1 MQLSEKLTH
10 RHLTVVALAV
20 GMSFP
25 IYAMAEMPADMAMST
40 KVVTQTSTTVVKHNH
55 HHAHMAMHK
64 SMHRS
69 MHKAAE
75 NHEDAVTNA
84 KALDAHA
91 LNAVDAAQD
100 GGTAAQSDASQ
111 DTMKRVIWKNG
122 VIYHEVEPTGQAGNG
137 AFGVPASTSDTL
149 QGGVTPTTV
158 TH

>member
-1 MQLSEKLTH
+1 MELSEKLTH

-40 KVVTQTSTTVVKHNH
+40 KVVTQTTTTVVKHH

-64 SMHRS
+64 SMH
-69 MHKAAE
+69 KAAE
-75 NHEDAVTNA
+75 NHADAVNNA

-91 LNAVDAAQD
+91 LNAVDAAQN
-100 GGTAAQSDASQ
+100 GAASDTSQ
-111 DTMKRVIWKNG
+111 DSVKHVVWKNG
-122 VIYHEVEPTGQAGNG
+122 VIYHDVEPTAQATNG
-137 AFGVPASTSDTL
+137 AFGAPASTSDTL
-149 QGGVTPTTV
+149 KGGVTITPV